1 MSDEPQSAKGVEQFI
16 QQLRDKGVE
25 AGQREADRL
34 LDEARKMALEIVQ
47 KAKREA
53 DEMKAKIKTDVE
65 QDKTSAEAALKL
77 AFRDTVLR
85 LKSEITSRFA
95 AQVKNL
101 VSLTMHD
108 EDNLRELILEVV
120 RQTLTKEAEN
130 QPMEILISPEI
141 LSGDVSSESPEEIQT
156 DPLSNLIQQLSREM
170 LLQEIE
176 IKTSGDH
183 IEGIRIRLIDKD
195 LEIDLT
201 EQAISDLLLKH
212 LLPRFRARLEGM
224 VR

>member
-1 MSDEPQSAKGVEQFI
+1 MSDEPQSAQGVEQFI

-25 AGQREADRL
+25 AGQREADQL
-34 LDEARKMALEIVQ
+34 LDEARKVALEIIQ
-47 KAKREA
+47 KANREA
-53 DEMKAKIKTDVE
+53 DEMKAKIKKDIE
-65 QDKTSAEAALKL
+65 QDKASAEAALKL

-101 VSLTMHD
+101 VSVTMHD
-108 EDNLRELILEVV
+108 GDNLRELILEVV
-120 RQTLTKEAEN
+120 RKTLTKDTEN

-141 LSGDVSSESPEEIQT
+141 LSGNERSEHPAEFQT
-156 DPLSNLIQQLSREM
+156 DPLANLIQQLSSEM

-176 IKTSGDH
+176 IKASGDQK
-183 IEGIRIRLIDKD
+183 EGIRIRLIDKD
-195 LEIDLT
+195 LEIQLT
-201 EQAISDLLLKH
+201 EQTISDLLLKH

-224 VR
+224 VK